1 MPHKNIALPNDSHAL
16 QHRRYLQLPVLDS
29 SLHPSGTWQAKQY
42 TKRLVSNIVK
52 ALNDME
58 GCLGSTHDNI

>member
-1 MPHKNIALPNDSHAL
+1 MPHKNNALPNDSHPL
-16 QHRRYLQLPVLDS
+16 HHRRYLQLPVLDS

-58 GCLGSTHDNI
+58 DCLGSAHDHI